1 MFSFFEKRDWVI
13 IAPCAQT
20 WQPTTAGA
28 SVNMAAASVTP
39 QIVKFG
45 FKDYVV
51 DDANKKRTAVCR
63 VCSIKISDTTT
74 TTSNFI
80 RHYKNTHRERCVNV
94 LCYHQ
99 PR

>member
-1 MFSFFEKRDWVI
+1 
-13 IAPCAQT
+13 
-20 WQPTTAGA
+20 
-28 SVNMAAASVTP
+28 MAAASVTP
-39 QIVKFG
+39 KIVKFG

-80 RHYKNTHRERCVNV
+80 RHYKKTHRERCVNV
-94 LCYHQ
+94 LC
-99 PR
+99 